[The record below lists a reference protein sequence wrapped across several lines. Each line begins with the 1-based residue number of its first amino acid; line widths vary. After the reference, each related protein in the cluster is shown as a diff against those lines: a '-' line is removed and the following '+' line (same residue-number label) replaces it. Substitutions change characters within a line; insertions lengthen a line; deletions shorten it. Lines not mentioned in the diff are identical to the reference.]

1 MTDIIRIPNI
11 DNYIMT
17 VINGELVLTLIR
29 KYLKKEEL
37 FRIDL
42 TKSKILFCTIKDY
55 NDKIIST
62 SNSYMSILIDIYK
75 YLPHQYI
82 LQNTTFNIKLTNEYG
97 DYVYY
102 PEINMSIQHKNAN
115 ETIKEIINM
124 IVMNTYSL
132 DIRFKLETGEIV
144 NYQQ

>member
-11 DNYIMT
+11 ENYMMT

-42 TKSKILFCTIKDY
+42 SKSKILFC
-55 NDKIIST
+55 
-62 SNSYMSILIDIYK
+62 
-75 YLPHQYI
+75 
-82 LQNTTFNIKLTNEYG
+82 
-97 DYVYY
+97 
-102 PEINMSIQHKNAN
+102 
-115 ETIKEIINM
+115 TIKEIINM

>member
-1 MTDIIRIPNI
+1 MYDILTYLASQINNR
-11 DNYIMT
+11 NYSFFFFFLIAPP
-17 VINGELVLTLIR
+17 TLFTT
-29 KYLKKEEL
+29 LPPQPPL
-37 FRIDL
+37 P
-42 TKSKILFCTIKDY
+42 
-55 NDKIIST
+55 
-62 SNSYMSILIDIYK
+62 ILIYIYK
-75 YLPHQYI
+75 SLPHQYI
-82 LQNTTFNIKLTNEYG
+82 LQNTTFNIKLTNEYD

>member
-11 DNYIMT
+11 DNYTMT

-29 KYLKKEEL
+29 KYLKREEL

-62 SNSYMSILIDIYK
+62 SNSYKS
-75 YLPHQYI
+75 LPHQYI
-82 LQNTTFNIKLTNEYG
+82 LQNTTFNIKLTN

-132 DIRFKLETGEIV
+132 DIRFNLETGEII